1 MRGAA
6 PRIGEIMINKV
17 WLTLVVVV
25 LATVSLP
32 LFGAGRGE
40 VSGGGPSEVN

>member
-1 MRGAA
+1 
-6 PRIGEIMINKV
+6 MINKIR
-17 WLTLVVVV
+17 LILVMAV
-25 LATVSLP
+25 LAAVFLP